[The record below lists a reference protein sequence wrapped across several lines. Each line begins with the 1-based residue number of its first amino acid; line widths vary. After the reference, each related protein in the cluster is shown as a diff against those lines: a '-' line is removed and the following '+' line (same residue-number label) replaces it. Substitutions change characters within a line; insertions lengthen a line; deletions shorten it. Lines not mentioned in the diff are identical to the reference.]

1 MLVVTLLRSDHRCAV
16 KLKGRLTGSWA
27 EDLRRIPIHTKSL
40 EVDLR
45 EVTFVDHEAEETLL
59 RLRRMGARF
68 QGEGALA
75 QTKCR
80 RLREQMRRS
89 IVYVLNLIAG
99 AQQ

>member
-1 MLVVTLLRSDHRCAV
+1 MLVVTLLRSDYRCAL
-16 KLKGRLTGSWA
+16 KLKGELRGSWA
-27 EDLRRIPIHTKSL
+27 EDLRPAPIRTKSL

-75 QTKCR
+75 RTKC
-80 RLREQMRRS
+80 RLREQMRRR

-99 AQQ
+99 AQR